1 MEKIAT
7 NANTEIT
14 YIREGQGYPVILI
27 HGLDSN
33 MASMVSLKNTLK
45 QTFDV
50 LIYDVR
56 GHGKSTKTNA
66 FQLDDHVEDLKI
78 LMSKLNIPAA
88 HVIGHD
94 MGGIIAKRF
103 SDEYESMVLS
113 LTLIACDLVESV
125 HGLNR
130 LMVEHQDEIEG
141 FDKHEAL
148 ILLMPYMYK
157 DSENAKKWLQHQ
169 FIYSRQSAED
179 SAVAA
184 RALMGFPVFEKDVEI
199 KQTDIPTLIINGEHD
214 PLVTQDTVEK
224 YRTAFTS
231 IHMQTFSQSGHA
243 PHIEEPQRFL
253 ELLIAFIKSITSK
266 QSMKTTEY

>member
-7 NANTEIT
+7 NFNTEIT
-14 YIREGQGYPVILI
+14 YIREGQGIPVILI
-27 HGLDSN
+27 HGLDGN
-33 MASMVSLKNTLK
+33 MASMFSLKDALK
-45 QTFDV
+45 HSFDV
-50 LIYDVR
+50 IIYDVR

-66 FQLDDHVEDLKI
+66 FQLDDHVDDLYT
-78 LMSKLNIPAA
+78 LMSKLEIPAA
-88 HVIGHD
+88 HIIGHD
-94 MGGIIAKRF
+94 MGGVIAKHF

-169 FIYSRQSAED
+169 FIYSRQSSED
-179 SAVAA
+179 SAIAA
-184 RALMGFPVFEKDVEI
+184 RALMGFPVFEKNIEI
-199 KQTDIPTLIINGEHD
+199 KHTSIPTLIINGEHD
-214 PLVTQDTVEK
+214 PLVTQETVEE
-224 YRTAFTS
+224 YRNAFTS
-231 IHMQTFSQSGHA
+231 VHVQSFSQSGHA
-243 PHIEEPQRFL
+243 PHIEEPQHFL
-253 ELLIAFIKSITSK
+253 EVLTSYIKSITTMQNIK
-266 QSMKTTEY
+266 LTE